1 MNEGTLAPTSEA
13 SISDVEHEAGSLNG
27 RPPVTFGHLLL
38 SCFDFFPSIFFT
50 FDLLCYQKK
59 TATVSFSKN
68 VRFVVSWVS
77 LDCETY
83 LSSCQQPHS
92 YPWCLFPLRRSYPL
106 AFLFLCPSLLL
117 PFLHL
122 QEKKYD
128 ECYTP
133 HKPASSVSVSL
144 KSKGV
149 ALPYQLIKFPFL
161 FWPDF
166 SSLTS
171 VSCFVVCFV
180 SSLPSSCTFFSS
192 VVAAGLSVVSFFSSS
207 FRSLSSLPSVFWPGD
222 AFCDEES

>member
-1 MNEGTLAPTSEA
+1 MSVFRLWDVPFFMSAA
-13 SISDVEHEAGSLNG
+13 S
-27 RPPVTFGHLLL
+27 LL
-38 SCFDFFPSIFFT
+38 SLVSVSAAAIISSRF
-50 FDLLCYQKK
+50 
-59 TATVSFSKN
+59 SFS
-68 VRFVVSWVS
+68 
-77 LDCETY
+77 
-83 LSSCQQPHS
+83 LSFSSP
-92 YPWCLFPLRRSYPL
+92 
-106 AFLFLCPSLLL
+106 AFSASAG
-117 PFLHL
+117 
-122 QEKKYD
+122 KKYD

-180 SSLPSSCTFFSS
+180 SSLPSSCTFLSS
-192 VVAAGLSVVSFFSSS
+192 VVAARLSVVSFFSSS